1 VATREVILEI
11 LKARQNEWT
20 SGEELSV
27 QLKMSRAAVWK
38 HIARLRQDGY
48 EIEASTRKGYQL
60 RNAPSLLLPA
70 EIRDGLK
77 TSVWG
82 KRDIVYHPETPSTNT
97 DAKVLATQGAPE
109 GTIVIA
115 EHQTMGRGRLGRTW
129 YSPRSHGIY
138 ISFIIRP
145 RLSLQDA
152 PILTPLAAVAAA
164 EALALETGLR
174 VHLKWPNDIM
184 VSGKKIGGILTEIG
198 SEMDR
203 VDFAVVGVGLNARI
217 WGFPEDLEGKATSI
231 ALETSRQF
239 SRSSLV
245 RGCLGKLE
253 TVYEQQKRWGF
264 GSLLT
269 RYKALTAIVGKEAI
283 LDSGERRFAGRVRD
297 LDEHGALL
305 VEDGDGKTVRV
316 VSGDIHYHFEGMAH
330 P

>member
-1 VATREVILEI
+1 MAVRDVILEI
-11 LKARQNEWT
+11 LKAHQDDWA

-27 QLKMSRAAVWK
+27 QLNMSRAAIWK
-38 HIARLRQDGY
+38 HMVKLRNDGY
-48 EIEASTRKGYQL
+48 EIEAATRKGYQL
-60 RNAPSLLLPA
+60 KSAPSLLLPA
-70 EIRDGLK
+70 EIKEGLK

-82 KRDIVYHPETPSTNT
+82 KRDIVYHPETASTNT
-97 DAKVLATQGAPE
+97 DAKVLAMQGAPE

-115 EHQTMGRGRLGRTW
+115 EHQTRGRGRLGRTW
-129 YSPRSHGIY
+129 HSPRSHGIY

-152 PILTPLAAVAAA
+152 PILTPLVAVAVA
-164 EALALETGLR
+164 EALAQGTGLK
-174 VHLKWPNDIM
+174 VFLKWPNDIM

-217 WGFPEDLEGKATSI
+217 WGFPEDLRGKATSI
-231 ALETSRQF
+231 ALETSRRI

-245 RGCLGKLE
+245 RGCLDKLE
-253 TVYEQQKRWGF
+253 TVYEQQKQSGF
-264 GSLLT
+264 GPLLT
-269 RYKALTAIVGKEAI
+269 RYKALTAVVGKEATF
-283 LDSGERRFAGRVRD
+283 DSGGRRFSGRVRE

-305 VEDGDGKTVRV
+305 VEDGNGKTVRV
-316 VSGDIHYHFEGMAH
+316 VSGDINYPFEGMAH

>member
-1 VATREVILEI
+1 MTVRDVILEI
-11 LKARQNEWT
+11 LKAHQDDWA

-27 QLKMSRAAVWK
+27 RLKMSRAAVWK
-38 HIARLRQDGY
+38 HIAKLRNDGY

-60 RNAPSLLLPA
+60 KSAPSLLLPA

-82 KRDIVYHPETPSTNT
+82 KRDIVYHPETASTNT

-109 GTIVIA
+109 GTIIIA
-115 EHQTMGRGRLGRTW
+115 ERQTRGRGRLGRTW
-129 YSPRSHGIY
+129 FSPRSQGIY

-145 RLSLQDA
+145 RLSLQAA
-152 PILTPLAAVAAA
+152 PILTPLAAVVAA
-164 EALALETGLR
+164 EALAEETGLE
-174 VHLKWPNDIM
+174 VFLKWPNDIM

-203 VDFAVVGVGLNARI
+203 VDFAVVGLGLNVHI
-217 WGFPEDLEGKATSI
+217 WGFPDDLEGKATSI
-231 ALETSRQF
+231 ALETSRRI
-239 SRSSLV
+239 SRAGLV

-253 TVYEQQKRWGF
+253 TVYEQQKRS
-264 GSLLT
+264 GSGPLLT
-269 RYKALTAIVGKEAI
+269 RYKKLTAVVGKEAT
-283 LDSGERRFAGRVRD
+283 LDSGGHRFSGRVCD

-305 VEDGDGKTVRV
+305 VEDGEGKTTRV
-316 VSGDIHYHFEGMAH
+316 VSGDINYPFRGTAD